1 MIRKNEIIR
10 IYGRDFKE
18 NTIRILEEADLAGL
32 IPSRD
37 SRIGIKPNLV
47 SASEAS

>member
-18 NTIRILEEADLAGL
+18 NTIRILEEADKNADGFDDFEDAG
-32 IPSRD
+32 
-37 SRIGIKPNLV
+37 
-47 SASEAS
+47 